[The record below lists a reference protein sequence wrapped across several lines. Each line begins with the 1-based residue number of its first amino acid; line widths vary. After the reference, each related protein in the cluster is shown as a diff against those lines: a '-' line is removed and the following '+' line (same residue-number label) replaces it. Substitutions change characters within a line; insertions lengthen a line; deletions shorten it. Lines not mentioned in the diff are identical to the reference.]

1 VRALVFHGP
10 ADVRCDSVPEP
21 TLAAPDGAVL
31 RVTAASICGSDLH
44 LYHGRIP
51 SPGGFIVGHEFVGVV
66 ETVGPAVTAVRPGQ
80 RVIAPGV
87 FGCGRCRP
95 CMTGRVAACTGFPF
109 VRVYGF
115 GPDMPGGQAERVFV
129 PHADFNLVPI
139 PDGLH
144 DEDVL
149 FLTDILP
156 TGYQGAVKGEVTAGE
171 TVAIVGGG
179 PVGLSALL
187 AAQVMGAAR
196 VVVSDPDPG
205 RRAAITRFGGEA
217 VSPDDA
223 TDAVL
228 AASGGQGADVV
239 IEAVGHEATLGA
251 ALELV
256 RIGGRVSAI
265 GVFIEPALPFAAGL
279 AFAKDVTLRFGIA
292 DVHRHLPPL
301 LALVQ
306 AGRLK
311 PRALVTHRLALRD
324 GAEAYRLFEQRRDGC
339 LKIVLDP
346 TG

>member
-1 VRALVFHGP
+1 MRALVFHGP
-10 ADVRCDSVPEP
+10 GDVRCDSVPEP
-21 TLAAPDGAVL
+21 TVAAPDGAVL
-31 RVTAASICGSDLH
+31 RVSAASICGSDLH

-51 SPGGFIVGHEFVGVV
+51 VPGGFVVGHEFVGVV
-66 ETVGPAVTAVRPGQ
+66 DAVGPAVTSIRPGQ

-87 FGCGRCRP
+87 FGCGRCRS
-95 CMTGRVAACTGFPF
+95 CVTGRVAACTGYQT

-139 PDGLH
+139 PDALA
-144 DEDVL
+144 DEEVL

-156 TGYQGAVKGEVTAGE
+156 TGFQGAMKGEVTPGDV
-171 TVAIVGGG
+171 VAIVGGG

-196 VVVSDPDPG
+196 VVVSDPDPA
-205 RRAAITRFGGEA
+205 RRAAAARFGGEPA
-217 VSPDDA
+217 SPDDA
-223 TDAVL
+223 ASAVL
-228 AASGGQGADVV
+228 AASDGRGADAV
-239 IEAVGHEATLGA
+239 IEAVGHEATLAA

-256 RIGGRVSAI
+256 RVGGRVSAI
-265 GVFIEPALPFAAGL
+265 GVFVEPALPFAAGL

-306 AGRLK
+306 TGRLR
-311 PRALVTHRLALRD
+311 PRALITHRLALRD
-324 GAEAYRLFEQRRDGC
+324 GAEAYRLFAQRRDGC

-346 TG
+346 AG